1 MRLPVLLT
9 TGSPVRCS
17 VLRIGIVLAPVLVLC
32 IPSVFRA
39 VVNSIAYTANWISFQ
54 IGWDWHRISPYY
66 APERDILRISSPPT
80 HWSIWLVLSVIGAD
94 VLAMALAPWML
105 KQASPARRQLARLV
119 VAGNVAVVSFLVVV
133 LALRIGLVHLS

>member
-1 MRLPVLLT
+1 MALLT
-9 TGSPVRCS
+9 SGSPVRRS
-17 VLRIGIVLAPVLVLC
+17 VLRIGIVLAPVIVLC

-66 APERDILRISSPPT
+66 APERDILRHSSHPT
-80 HWSIWLVLSVIGAD
+80 HWSVWLVLSVMGAD

-105 KQASPARRQLARLV
+105 KHGSPAWRQLVRLF
-119 VAGNVAVVSFLVVV
+119 VAGNVAVFSFLVVV